1 MKVLPPIRISAAAYD
16 ALAAQTREVLAACR
30 HEAHDGT
37 PLYFPDGS
45 GHYAACWTR
54 DFCYMVEGAAPL
66 LPPAEILAGIDYLL
80 AGQREDGYIPDRV
93 QADGLAVFFPGGVDE
108 PIGSLPPVDN
118 QPFLAKLICAY
129 SKLSKGYQPVKQRL
143 GRVYAAMEAV
153 PRQPD
158 GLVAIDRNNPWVDYG
173 FTDTIAKTGKTLF
186 GSLLYWEACLL
197 MAETYRRWEQH
208 DDAHDWYERAEHA
221 GHRLFEFWDD
231 DQGMYRA
238 AMRDC
243 RQVDLWGSAYAA
255 VLRVAS
261 KTQTERIAH
270 YFLRHRDQIMLK
282 GYVRH
287 VPGDGVWQRLFR
299 DIPAGTYQ
307 NGGYWAVPSGW
318 VARTIATVDEDFA
331 RRMMEGL
338 IAQFAQDGACEW
350 INAEKQ
356 ALPGYGASVACVLGS
371 VTRAKA

>member
-1 MKVLPPIRISAAAYD
+1 MNSRPPIRSSASSYD
-16 ALAAQTREVLAACR
+16 ALLELARSVLAACR
-30 HEAHDGT
+30 HEAGDGT

-54 DFCYMVEGAAPL
+54 DFYYMAEGAPQL
-66 LPPAEILAGIDYLL
+66 IPPEEVLAGIDYLL
-80 AGQREDGYIPDRV
+80 ARQRDDGFIPDRV
-93 QADGLAVFFPGGVDE
+93 TADGRAIFFPGPEDG

-118 QPFLAKLICAY
+118 QPFMAKLICAY
-129 SKLSKGYQPVKQRL
+129 SKGSKSYAPVKQRL
-143 GRVYAAMEAV
+143 DRMYAALDAV
-153 PRQPD
+153 PCEAD

-173 FTDTIAKTGKTLF
+173 FTDTVAKTGKVLF
-186 GSLLYWEACLL
+186 GSLLHWEACEQ
-197 MAETYRRWEQH
+197 MAQTYKSWEQH
-208 DDAHDWYERAEHA
+208 DDAHTWFERAEHA

-231 DQGMYRA
+231 DLGMYHA
-238 AMRDC
+238 ATRDC

-261 KTQTERIAH
+261 KTETERIAH
-270 YFLRHRDQIMLK
+270 YFLRHRGDIMLN

-287 VPGDGVWQRLFR
+287 VPDAGTWRRLFV
-299 DIPAGTYQ
+299 DVPAGTYQ

-331 RRMMEGL
+331 RKMMEGL
-338 IAQFAQDGACEW
+338 IAQLQQDGACEW
-350 INAEKQ
+350 INREQQ